1 MSVIEA
7 ARSSQTREAPPE
19 ARAALKRS
27 LLESGLRCTG
37 QREAVHAVMWD
48 MRTHPTADEIY
59 HAVQKRVPR
68 ISLATVY
75 KALEAFEESGVCL
88 RLAQE
93 DGPARYDIRVDE
105 HHHLK
110 CVGCGRLTDVESP
123 PMQEW
128 LATLDTPDEFEI
140 LGGRLVL
147 EGRCSRCR
155 TRASVRVV
163 SSRGIA

>member
-1 MSVIEA
+1 MTEA
-7 ARSSQTREAPPE
+7 ARSSQTRESARE

-37 QREAVHAVMWD
+37 QREAVHAVLWD

-59 HAVQKRVPR
+59 HAVRERVPR

-75 KALEAFEESGVCL
+75 NALEAFEKSGVCL

-110 CVGCGRLTDVESP
+110 CVDCGRLMDVEGP
-123 PMQEW
+123 PIQEW
-128 LATLDTPDEFEI
+128 LAAIDTHDEFEI
-140 LGGRLVL
+140 HGGRLLL
-147 EGRCSRCR
+147 EGRCSSCGIK
-155 TRASVRVV
+155 AGMRVV
-163 SSRGIA
+163 STRKIA